1 MRLTVGPLPPAVYWR
16 RRAIVLGVLVL
27 VGYLIVSRCS
37 SDSTGAPD
45 NTGQVAGDLS
55 ASPTATLQRPI
66 VPSQAGTPSASAQPQ
81 PQPTGPCT
89 DDEIAV
95 TVSTEGNRT
104 EYAKGASVKIFLH
117 IKNTSARSCV
127 RDLGGRAQEV
137 RITQGAQKIW
147 SSDDCSPPGSSDEE
161 TLAAGQEL
169 QISNLSWD
177 GRVSTVCQN
186 RPLVKPG
193 TYQLLG
199 RVSTKWSEPVTLTIT
214 G

>member
-1 MRLTVGPLPPAVYWR
+1 MRLTVGPLPAAVYWR

-27 VGYLIVSRCS
+27 VGYLIVRCS
-37 SDSTGAPD
+37 SDSSGAPD
-45 NTGQVAGDLS
+45 KTGQPAGDVA
-55 ASPTATLQRPI
+55 ASPTSTLQRPI
-66 VPSQAGTPSASAQPQ
+66 VPSEGATPSTSAQPQ
-81 PQPTGPCT
+81 PRPTGPCT
-89 DDEIAV
+89 DDEIALR
-95 TVSTEGNRT
+95 VSTEGNRT
-104 EYAKGASVKIFLH
+104 EYAVGTSVKIFLH
-117 IKNTSARSCV
+117 IKNTSARSCS

-147 SSDDCSPPGSSDEE
+147 SSDDCSAPGGSDEQ

-169 QISNLSWD
+169 QISNLAWD

-199 RVSTKWSEPVTLTIT
+199 RVNTKWSEPVTLTIT

>member
-27 VGYLIVSRCS
+27 VGYLIVSRCG
-37 SDSTGAPD
+37 SDSSGAPD
-45 NTGQVAGDLS
+45 NTGQSAGDVS

-66 VPSQAGTPSASAQPQ
+66 VPSEKPAPSTSAQPQ

-89 DDEIAV
+89 DDEVALR
-95 TVSTEGNRT
+95 VSTEGDRT
-104 EYAKGASVKIFLH
+104 EYRVGTSVKIFLH
-117 IKNTSARSCV
+117 IKNISARSCV
-127 RDLGGRAQEV
+127 RDLGGRVQEV

-147 SSDDCSPPGSSDEE
+147 SSDDCSPPGGSDEQ

-169 QISNLSWD
+169 QISNLAWD

-199 RVSTKWSEPVTLTIT
+199 RVNTKWSEPVTLTIT